1 MTPAR
6 MGRPPALTRAQIA
19 RVVIEVGFENLTMA
33 AVRDRLG
40 VGHTTLYRYAADRDE
55 LVRMGISRL
64 LEYAPWPSRDGH
76 WRHVMTQYALTLWQL
91 WADNPGAA
99 SEATRGILPLNR
111 MRLTDDLC
119 AILLRQGF
127 TPINAVLACDV
138 VFDMVTDTRSDIER
152 FDWANPDAGSE
163 HLTDYPDDYPNQAP
177 SQNARPA
184 TQQELRLVQAAMA
197 AALDTAPPDWF
208 ARKLHVVLDGVEHA
222 LAP

>member
-1 MTPAR
+1 MPH
-6 MGRPPALTRAQIA
+6 PNPDNKPSL
-19 RVVIEVGFENLTMA
+19 
-33 AVRDRLG
+33 
-40 VGHTTLYRYAADRDE
+40 HTTGTVLRGLKRYEEALDNFRQALEAYRSVFGTARSQAGCLLDIGNTLDNLRRYAE
-55 LVRMGISRL
+55 
-64 LEYAPWPSRDGH
+64 
-76 WRHVMTQYALTLWQL
+76 
-91 WADNPGAA
+91 AA
-99 SEATRGILPLNR
+99 
-111 MRLTDDLC
+111 
-119 AILLRQGF
+119 
-127 TPINAVLACDV
+127 INAVLACDV

-184 TQQELRLVQAAMA
+184 TQQERRLVQAAMA